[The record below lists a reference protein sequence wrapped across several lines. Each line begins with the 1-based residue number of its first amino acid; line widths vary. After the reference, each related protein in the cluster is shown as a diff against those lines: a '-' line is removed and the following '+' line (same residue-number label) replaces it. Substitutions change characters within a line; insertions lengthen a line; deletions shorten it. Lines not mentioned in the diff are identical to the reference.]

1 MCRVLHLPRATYY
14 YELKETESL
23 DHEIAPLIIEI
34 FRKVEITMVQEKLN
48 QKWNYVCLLVD
59 LFNREIIGHSIGA
72 NKDAQLVC
80 RAISSVKSNLNKISL
95 FHTDRGNEFKNRI
108 IEQTLEAFQ
117 IKRSLSMKGCPYDN
131 AVAEATYKIF
141 KTEFIKNKHFNSLEE
156 LALELSDYIHWY
168 NHIRIH
174 GTLGYVSPIQY
185 KLDNLKKNV

>member
-1 MCRVLHLPRATYY
+1 
-14 YELKETESL
+14 
-23 DHEIAPLIIEI
+23 
-34 FRKVEITMVQEKLN
+34 
-48 QKWNYVCLLVD
+48 
-59 LFNREIIGHSIGA
+59 
-72 NKDAQLVC
+72 LVC
-80 RAISSVKSNLNKISL
+80 RALSSVKSNLNKISL

-185 KLDNLKKNV
+185 KVNGKFN